1 MFVLWWFFQRTFIE
15 LLLCARYC
23 FTPPPPTLPHTP
35 DTPSQVWEAQNIDT
49 QGCETDEL
57 AIDTWI
63 VNYRNSLILGT
74 LLHRGILDDRCQN
87 LAESPIKSVKFC
99 WTLSNSFM
107 LEKVTF
113 LPSVFQRRRKFF
125 ISHFYF
131 GTFSLPKDSTPLPC
145 SLLPSLFPIFSEDKL
160 LHFFLVCLIFAYLVC
175 VKPGD

>member
-1 MFVLWWFFQRTFIE
+1 MSEPCLSFGDSFKE
-15 LLLCARYC
+15 HLLSSCYVPGTVSPLPSN
-23 FTPPPPTLPHTP
+23 TPHTP
-35 DTPSQVWEAQNIDT
+35 DTPSQVWKAQNTDT

-63 VNYRNSLILGT
+63 VNYHNSLILGT
-74 LLHRGILDDRCQN
+74 LLHQGILDDRCQN
-87 LAESPIKSVKFC
+87 LAESPIKSVNFC

-131 GTFSLPKDSTPLPC
+131 GMFSLPKDSTPPSMFTLA
-145 SLLPSLFPIFSEDKL
+145 LLVSHLFWR
-160 LHFFLVCLIFAYLVC
+160 
-175 VKPGD
+175 